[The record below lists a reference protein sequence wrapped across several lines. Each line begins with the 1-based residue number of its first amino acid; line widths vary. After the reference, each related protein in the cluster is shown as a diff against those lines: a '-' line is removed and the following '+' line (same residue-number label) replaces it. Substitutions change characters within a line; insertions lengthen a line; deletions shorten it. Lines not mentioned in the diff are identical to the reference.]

1 MNIADLIITDTE
13 KTSLDDIFLDA
24 HIRLMFQ
31 QLIKEHS
38 YVNELRQYGLPVNNK
53 LLLYGS
59 SGCGKTTTAK
69 AIAHALGKNLLV
81 LNLSNVICSRI
92 GETAQN
98 LKMVFDKAAREKA
111 VLFLDEFD
119 QIGKSRS
126 IDDKDVGELRRLVN
140 TMIQL
145 IDYYPQESLLICA
158 TNHQKFID
166 PALIRRFQLRVSY
179 TMPAHN
185 TLDDYYESI
194 LSRFPEH
201 LKNINRKYD
210 ISFAEARDYAL
221 TSVKSALITE
231 LEQRN
236 NLAGV

>member
-13 KTSLDDIFLDA
+13 KTSLDDIFLDE
-24 HIRLMFQ
+24 HSRQMFH

-38 YVNELRQYGLPVNNK
+38 YVNELREYGLPVNNK

-69 AIAHALGKNLLV
+69 AIAHALGKSLLV

-126 IDDKDVGELRRLVN
+126 VDDKDVGELRRLVN

-145 IDYYPQESLLICA
+145 IDYYPQEALLICA
-158 TNHQKFID
+158 TNHQEFID
-166 PALIRRFQLRVSY
+166 PALVRRFQLRVSY
-179 TMPAHN
+179 TMPAHHV
-185 TLDDYYESI
+185 LDEYYESI
-194 LSRFPEH
+194 LSRFPQH
-201 LKNINRKYD
+201 LKNINRRYD

-221 TSVKSALITE
+221 TSVKSALINE
-231 LEQRN
+231 LEQLN
-236 NLAGV
+236 NIKA